1 MKNKF
6 LKLFVVSLLLVLS
19 TVSVVE
25 AASLSG
31 RVLLQVESRGEAWYV
46 NPTNGKRYFLGR
58 AEDAGKIIR
67 ALGLGVTNKDLESW
81 KTKVPTRLAGRI
93 LLQVESKGEAYW
105 VNPSNL
111 QLVYLGSPETAF
123 AVWNKLAIGISN
135 KALATITPEFNVP
148 TSASATLS
156 TGAPLSTGTSASAT
170 LSTGASLRTEVVV
183 PIAVGEPYPSQMGRE
198 VFKWKYKGKEYN
210 LSLALAQKLYDE
222 YKGSSKVYNYYGD
235 LPENWHEDYY
245 KMFLTPKSN
254 DNVIKDLV
262 QQLKYIATKEGMS
275 DDELVNLL
283 MAFVQT
289 IPYDHDKNLDTG
301 KPNYPY
307 ETLFRRLGVCSD
319 KTFLAVMILRE
330 LGYGAAV
337 IDLPEVNHAA
347 VGIACPEKFAVFNS
361 GYCYAETTNFFP
373 VGVVPQN
380 FGKNGVVLDQGAEEL
395 RGQFTNVFKT
405 GQLGRPEIVQK
416 TRGKEYKGVQETYDL
431 VARMR
436 QLEADLL
443 TGKLYLDRKKTEL
456 GARVTELTDFKAKM
470 DESKSNDIA
479 KYNSLVAEY
488 NLKVKNYNGVYAEY
502 KLQSDIYND
511 KVNLYNELT
520 AGFYPS
526 K

>member
-1 MKNKF
+1 MLSRF
-6 LKLFVVSLLLVLS
+6 LKLFFVSLFLVLS
-19 TVSVVE
+19 AVSVVS
-25 AASLSG
+25 AASSLSG

-46 NPTNGKRYFLGR
+46 NPLNGKRYFLGR
-58 AEDAGKIIR
+58 AADAAKIIR
-67 ALGLGVTNKDLESW
+67 ALGLGVTNKDLAAW
-81 KTKVPTRLAGRI
+81 KVKAPARLSGRI
-93 LLQVESKGEAYW
+93 LLQVEARGEAYY

-123 AVWNKLAIGISN
+123 AIWNKLALGTSN
-135 KALATITPEFNVP
+135 KTLATIAPEFNVP

-156 TGAPLSTGTSASAT
+156 TGAPISSA
-170 LSTGASLRTEVVV
+170 ASVVV
-183 PIAVGEPYPSQMGRE
+183 PIAVGEPYPNQTGRE
-198 VFKWKYKGKEYN
+198 VFAWKYKGKEYS
-210 LSLALAQKLYDE
+210 LSLALNQKLYND
-222 YKGSSKVYNYYGD
+222 YAQSSKVYKYYGD

-245 KMFLTPKSN
+245 KMFLTPKSA
-254 DNVIKDLV
+254 DTTIVDLAK
-262 QQLKYIATKEGMS
+262 QFKYIAAKEGMS
-275 DDELVNLL
+275 DDEMVNLL

-289 IPYDHDKNLDTG
+289 IPYDHAKNLETG
-301 KPNYPY
+301 TPNYPY

-380 FGKNGVVLDQGAEEL
+380 FSKDGVVLDQGAEEL
-395 RGQFTNVFKT
+395 KGQFTNVFKT

-416 TRGKEYKGVQETYDL
+416 TRGKEYGGVQATYDL

-456 GARVTELTDFKAKM
+456 GARVTELANFKAKM
-470 DESKSNDIA
+470 DEIKSNDIT
-479 KYNSLVAEY
+479 KYNSWVAEY
-488 NLKVKNYNGVYAEY
+488 NLKVNDYNEVYAEY
-502 KLQSDIYND
+502 KVQSDIYNG
-511 KVNLYNELT
+511 KVNLYNELIV
-520 AGFYPS
+520 GFYPS